1 MFNLIKKLAP
11 HLQTVLL
18 ILMLAVPFL
27 LFYFARMGSEVGVI
41 IFLVIL
47 GIVMLVTMK
56 S

>member
-1 MFNLIKKLAP
+1 MFNLIKKLVP

-27 LFYFARMGSEVGVI
+27 LYYFARIGSKVGVI
-41 IFLVIL
+41 IFLFVL
-47 GIVMLVTMK
+47 GLVMLAAMK